1 MTEQSHVQVM
11 MNLKVNSDSVFEEI
25 SLQNSNKYYMYTYF
39 FNLGTGLTNLK
50 DTHREKALS
59 NKTPVL
65 TKE

>member
-39 FNLGTGLTNLK
+39 FNLATGLTNLK
-50 DTHREKALS
+50 DTHREKAPS
-59 NKTPVL
+59 NKTPLL